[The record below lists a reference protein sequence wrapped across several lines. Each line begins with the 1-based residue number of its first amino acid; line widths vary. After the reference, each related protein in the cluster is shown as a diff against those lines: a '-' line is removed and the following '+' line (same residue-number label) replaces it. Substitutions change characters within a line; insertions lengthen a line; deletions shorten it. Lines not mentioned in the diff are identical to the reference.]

1 MIRKLLATTAV
12 ATLLTAGVWAT
23 GASAE
28 DTAKPASTSQTT
40 TAAPAK
46 MVDGS
51 LATKIIG
58 ADVYDSAADN
68 AEKIGDV
75 RDIVLSNDGKAKY
88 IVIGVGGFLGIGEK
102 NVAYDFSK
110 AEWVEKKGERWLVAK
125 TTKEDLQ
132 AQPDFDLKV
141 YDTTTASN
149 DAVAPAATNEPAPA
163 TTASNEPAPA
173 ATDKTATAAIDKAT
187 LTEVPIDKISAKDFI
202 GTTVYGADDA
212 KVGEI
217 GDVVLSGDKKVDAV
231 VVDVGGF
238 LGMGEKEVAVGLEKL
253 KFMSDKDGNRYL
265 YTNFTKAQL
274 EAQTAYDKGTYAQN
288 RDKQRIVISQ

>member
-12 ATLLTAGVWAT
+12 ATLLTSGLWAT
-23 GASAE
+23 GATAE
-28 DTAKPASTSQTT
+28 DAAKPANTTQT
-40 TAAPAK
+40 TAAPAA
-46 MVDGS
+46 MADGS
-51 LATKIIG
+51 LVSKIIG

-75 RDIVLSNDGKAKY
+75 KDIVLTNDGKAKF
-88 IVIGVGGFLGIGEK
+88 IIIGVGGFLGIGEK
-102 NVAYDFSK
+102 NVAYDFTK

-125 TTKEDLQ
+125 TTKEDLV

-149 DAVAPAATNEPAPA
+149 ATNSEPAAT
-163 TTASNEPAPA
+163 
-173 ATDKTATAAIDKAT
+173 TDKTATAAIDKAA
-187 LTEVPIDKISAKDFI
+187 LTELPLDKISTKDFI

-212 KVGEI
+212 KIGEI

-231 VVDVGGF
+231 VLDVGGF
-238 LGMGEKEVAVGLEKL
+238 LGIGEKEVAVGLEKL

>member
-1 MIRKLLATTAV
+1 MISKLLATTAI
-12 ATLLTAGVWAT
+12 ATLLSSGLWVS
-23 GASAE
+23 GAVAE
-28 DTAKPASTSQTT
+28 DATKPAAATQT
-40 TAAPAK
+40 TAATAPAA
-46 MVDGS
+46 VAEGS
-51 LATKIIG
+51 LVTKIIG

-75 RDIVLSNDGKAKY
+75 KDVVLSRDGKAKY
-88 IVIGVGGFLGIGEK
+88 IIIGVGGFLGIGEK

-110 AEWVEKKGERWLVAK
+110 AEWVEKKGDRWLVAK

-132 AQPDFDLKV
+132 AQQNFDLTA
-141 YDTTTASN
+141 YDTASASN
-149 DAVAPAATNEPAPA
+149 SNDVAATAANNEPA
-163 TTASNEPAPA
+163 A
-173 ATDKTATAAIDKAT
+173 AGTDQTATAAIDKSS
-187 LTEVPIDKISAKDFI
+187 LTEMPMDKISTKDFI

-231 VVDVGGF
+231 IVDVGGF

-253 KFMSDKDGNRYL
+253 KVMSDKDGNRYL

-288 RDKQRIVISQ
+288 RDKQRISVDQ

>member
-28 DTAKPASTSQTT
+28 DAAKPASTTQTT
-40 TAAPAK
+40 TAVPAT
-46 MVDGS
+46 MAEGS

-58 ADVYDSAADN
+58 ADVYDSAADD
-68 AEKIGDV
+68 AAKIGDV
-75 RDIVLSNDGKAKY
+75 KDIVLSKDGKAKY

-132 AQPDFDLKV
+132 AQPDFDLEV
-141 YDTTTASN
+141 YDPATAANGAAATTAN
-149 DAVAPAATNEPAPA
+149 NEPAPA
-163 TTASNEPAPA
+163 TT
-173 ATDKTATAAIDKAT
+173 TDNTKTAAIDKAS
-187 LTEVPIDKISAKDFI
+187 LTELPMDKISTKDFI